1 MREAT
6 LLPNAIDLQSQIGLQ
21 LLLIRSSWRLEKR
34 RAMARTG
41 IADVYEGEECFH
53 EPQKKGAPRVSRKPF
68 KVEGASTLHSG
79 PRFYLK

>member
-1 MREAT
+1 
-6 LLPNAIDLQSQIGLQ
+6 
-21 LLLIRSSWRLEKR
+21 
-34 RAMARTG
+34 MARTG
-41 IADVYEGEECFH
+41 IADVYEGEEYFH